1 MRSRRFGALLL
12 SAAALA
18 GSLAACGNSGPT
30 TALQKAKDDKKL
42 TIGVKY
48 DQPGMGLKK
57 PDGTVEGFDVDVATY
72 LAGKL
77 GVPPEGITWKE
88 ARSANRETFLQQGQ
102 VDMIVATYSI
112 TEARKPKVT
121 FAGPFYIA
129 HQDTLVRA
137 DDSSINSLDT
147 LKGKRICQVS
157 GSNSWKNIAE
167 GTNKEN
173 KKVDVQLVPA
183 GAYDECI
190 TKLKGN
196 AIDAVTTDDMILA
209 GYAKREGSSLKVT
222 GAPFTDEKYGVGLK
236 KGDKETCE
244 AVNKAIT
251 EMYSDGTI
259 QKLFDKHF
267 SGTGLKFTAT
277 GAPPAEGCS

>member
-1 MRSRRFGALLL
+1 MRTRKIGAVLV

-18 GSLAACGNSGPT
+18 GSLTACGGGGPT
-30 TALQKAKDDKKL
+30 TALQKAKDDQKL
-42 TIGVKY
+42 VIGVKY

-57 PDGTVEGFDVDVATY
+57 PDGTVEGFDVDVAKY
-72 LAGKL
+72 IAKEL
-77 GVPPEGITWKE
+77 GVPESGITFKE

-129 HQDTLVRA
+129 HQDTLIRA
-137 DDSSINSLDT
+137 DDSSITSLDT
-147 LKGKRICQVS
+147 LAGKRICQVT

-167 GTNKEN
+167 GTNKMN
-173 KKVDVQLVPA
+173 KKVDVELVPA

-209 GYAKREGSSLKVT
+209 GYAKREGSALKVA

-244 AVNKAIT
+244 AVNAAIT
-251 EMYSDGTI
+251 KMYQDGTI
-259 QKLFDKHF
+259 KTLFDKHF
-267 SGTGLKFTAT
+267 SGTGLTFTAT
-277 GAPPAEGCS
+277 GAPAAEGCA

>member
-1 MRSRRFGALLL
+1 MRSRQIGAVLL

-18 GSLAACGNSGPT
+18 GGLTACGNSGPT
-30 TALQKAKDDKKL
+30 SALQKAKDDKKL

-57 PDGTVEGFDVDVATY
+57 PDGTVEGFDVDVAKY
-72 LAGKL
+72 IAGQL
-77 GVPPEGITWKE
+77 GVPESGITWKE
-88 ARSANRETFLQQGQ
+88 ARWANRETFLQQGQ
-102 VDMIVATYSI
+102 VDMVVATYSI
-112 TEARKPKVT
+112 TPARLPKVT

-129 HQDTLVRA
+129 HQDTLVRT
-137 DDSSINSLDT
+137 DDSSITSLDS

-157 GSNSWKNIAE
+157 GSNSWKNITE

-173 KKVDVQLVPA
+173 KKVDVTTVAA
-183 GAYDECI
+183 GGYDECV

-209 GYAKREGSSLKVT
+209 GYAKREGGVLKVT
-222 GAPFTDEKYGVGLK
+222 GAPFTDEKYGIGLK

-244 AVNKAIT
+244 AVNKAVT
-251 EMYSDGTI
+251 KMYSDGTI
-259 QKLFDKHF
+259 QKLFDKYF
-267 SGTGLKFTAT
+267 GGTGLRFTAT
-277 GAPPAEGCS
+277 SPPPAQGCS